1 MKIIENNLTLLFI
14 IIAML
19 FVAFLIGYFFGYY
32 EINKKIT
39 LKFKNKNNIRNQSLK
54 SPKSTATDTSEDI
67 NHIEISNTSTSGAL
81 RALRTRERIGKLS
94 EEVKSKMADKTIDF
108 THIGFGNK
116 SHRDDFTKIAGI
128 SSLVEEKLNTVR
140 IYNYS
145 QLCQMTDLD
154 IRAIT
159 KVIEFFPGRIHRDD
173 WKGQAKG
180 LMRNNKKESDS
191 I

>member
-19 FVAFLIGYFFGYY
+19 FGAFLIGYFFGYY
-32 EINKKIT
+32 GINKKIT
-39 LKFKNKNNIRNQSLK
+39 LKFKNKNNIKNQSLK

-116 SHRDDFTKIAGI
+116 NHRDDFTKIAGI
-128 SSLVEEKLNTVR
+128 SSLVEEKLNTIR

-180 LMRNNKKESDS
+180 LMKNGEKESDS
-191 I
+191 L

>member
-19 FVAFLIGYFFGYY
+19 FGAFLIGYFFGYY
-32 EINKKIT
+32 GIKKKRTLKIKNQNNSRNRSLKT
-39 LKFKNKNNIRNQSLK
+39 LKF
-54 SPKSTATDTSEDI
+54 TATNKSGDI
-67 NHIEISNTSTSGAL
+67 NHVEISDTSASGNL

-94 EEVKSKMADKTIDF
+94 EEVKSKMAGKTIDF

-116 SHRDDFTKIAGI
+116 NHRDDFTKIAGI
-128 SSLVEEKLNTVR
+128 SSLVEEKLNTIR

-180 LMRNNKKESDS
+180 LMRDNEKESDS
-191 I
+191 L

>member
-19 FVAFLIGYFFGYY
+19 FGAFLIGYFFGYHG
-32 EINKKIT
+32 INKKIT
-39 LKFKNKNNIRNQSLK
+39 LKLKNTNNIRNRSLK
-54 SPKSTATDTSEDI
+54 TTKSTATDMSEDI
-67 NHIEISNTSTSGAL
+67 DHIEISNTSTTGTL

-108 THIGFGNK
+108 THIGLGNK
-116 SHRDDFTKIAGI
+116 NHRDDFTKIAGI